1 MQVID
6 SYDTLPLGLYERITA
21 SGAEDENELTL
32 EALAVLA
39 GTTVDALLAMP
50 IEDYYDIK
58 AKGAFLL
65 LQPQAKP
72 IRPRYQCGDFA
83 LVPVR
88 KVQELST
95 AQWIDFQE
103 WCKQE
108 GEHEPETLSCFLVP
122 EGRKYG
128 EGYDIADVI
137 EAIRSHLSVA
147 DAVSLDA
154 FFFRLSIL
162 SMHDSLRSL
171 ERRMKPSERMTG
183 TARRL
188 RKALR
193 DLRRSGAGW
202 RRWTPLLSLPAR
214 LGT

>member
-1 MQVID
+1 MID
-6 SYDTLPLGLYERITA
+6 SYDALPLGIYERINDIGT
-21 SGAEDENELTL
+21 SDENELTL

-50 IEDYYDIK
+50 IDDYYAIK
-58 AKGAFLL
+58 AQGAFLL
-65 LQPQAKP
+65 LQPEPKP
-72 IRPRYQCGDFA
+72 IRPRYDCGGFA

-88 KVQELST
+88 RDRDITT

-137 EAIRSHLSVA
+137 SAIREHMSVA
-147 DAVSLDA
+147 DAASLDA

-162 SMHDSLRSL
+162 SMAASLRSL
-171 ERRMKPSERMTG
+171 ERRMSPRERATT

-188 RKALR
+188 RRALR
-193 DLRRSGAGW
+193 DLRRSGAGS